1 MWLIFWV
8 YHFLLTNDNL
18 FTREKKRSIINK
30 SWLEKKQRERRR
42 FDLISDINSKQLIMI
57 TTTLTNTMFH
67 NNMYYMFYKYNKNE
81 VCKKRN
87 NQDIDGY
94 VSDDDDYALQRI
106 SEN

>member
-1 MWLIFWV
+1 
-8 YHFLLTNDNL
+8 
-18 FTREKKRSIINK
+18 
-30 SWLEKKQRERRR
+30 
-42 FDLISDINSKQLIMI
+42 
-57 TTTLTNTMFH
+57 
-67 NNMYYMFYKYNKNE
+67 MFYKYNKNK